1 VYSFVGVISSSTTVG
16 SLSRLSTG
24 ESPAQEAGFH
34 LGDKILA
41 VDGKQVKDFDQLKG
55 YISAR
60 PGQDIAFTVERDG
73 TRRQLTVTPVDL
85 SKVQVAGADAPTSTE
100 PRGFVGVGSELVSKT
115 AANPVYAVGRAGSE
129 FGRTITVS
137 AKALASIFSP
147 SGAREYANQL
157 TEKSGKVQAT
167 GDDKRFISI
176 YGAGRLAS
184 QAAHA
189 GLREVLFLL
198 ILINVFVGIFNLVP
212 LLPLDGG
219 HVAIATYER
228 IRSRRGRQYHADV
241 AKLLPL
247 TYGVV
252 ILLVAIG
259 VTSLWLDI
267 ARPLA
272 NPFQ

>member
-1 VYSFVGVISSSTTVG
+1 MSS
-16 SLSRLSTG
+16 
-24 ESPAQEAGFH
+24 EPA
-34 LGDKILA
+34 
-41 VDGKQVKDFDQLKG
+41 
-55 YISAR
+55 
-60 PGQDIAFTVERDG
+60 
-73 TRRQLTVTPVDL
+73 
-85 SKVQVAGADAPTSTE
+85 
-100 PRGFVGVGSELVSKT
+100 GFVGVGSEPVSKT
-115 AANPVYAVGRAGSE
+115 AANPLYAVGRAGGE
-129 FGRTITVS
+129 LGRTVTIS
-137 AKALASIFSP
+137 AKALASVFSP
-147 SGAREYANQL
+147 SGARDYANQL
-157 TEKSGKVQAT
+157 TEKSGQTQAT
-167 GDDKRFISI
+167 GDEKRFISPI
-176 YGAGRLAS
+176 GAGRLAS

-212 LLPLDGG
+212 LMPLDGG

-228 IRSRRGRQYHADV
+228 IRSRRGKPYHADV